1 MTAKEWLKVERN
13 NKCIATLNK
22 EETDHEMYKNGR
34 QQNLDDTRAKHDEAN
49 TNTFMNSLL

>member
-22 EETDHEMYKNGR
+22 EFIKMVDGKIWMTQGPSMMK
-34 QQNLDDTRAKHDEAN
+34 QTLTP
-49 TNTFMNSLL
+49 S